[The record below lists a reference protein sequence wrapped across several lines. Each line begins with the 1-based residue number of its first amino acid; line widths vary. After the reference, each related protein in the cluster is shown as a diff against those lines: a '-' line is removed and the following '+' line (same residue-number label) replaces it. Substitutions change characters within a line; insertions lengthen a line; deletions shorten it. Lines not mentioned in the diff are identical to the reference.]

1 MDTKA
6 FLYLPS
12 DRVGNF
18 AAFGGAGIET
28 GILNRSKAMIP
39 CGKTPH
45 GQAKK
50 RV

>member
-6 FLYLPS
+6 FLYLLS
-12 DRVGNF
+12 EGVGNF
-18 AAFGGAGIET
+18 AALGGAGIDP
-28 GILNRSKAMIP
+28 GIRKCSKAMIP